1 MPPPSPLQPQGPC
14 SGQGGG
20 APGGAGGGQG
30 GDRARRMQEG
40 CSMPAGNDP
49 TWVFAV
55 VAVLILLLSCLCG
68 YFVYARRLR
77 SRRLKD
83 VLTFKDVDTG
93 RAPSL
98 ELPPGHKYLLFLS
111 HVWSTGKCV

>member
-1 MPPPSPLQPQGPC
+1 
-14 SGQGGG
+14 
-20 APGGAGGGQG
+20 
-30 GDRARRMQEG
+30 
-40 CSMPAGNDP
+40 MPAGNDP

-55 VAVLILLLSCLCG
+55 VAVLILLLSCQCG